1 MSPKKNETE
10 YLYVSSFVH
19 AREKILLSREKYD
32 RLAYAPDT
40 LSLFRLLKE
49 YGYSFPAESGD
60 YIDSAL
66 DKTLSERISEME
78 KVTPN
83 GENLKIFRLPYDCMN
98 LKAAIKCIVK
108 DGFNFESLASECG
121 SVPISEYGRI
131 MEKRDFSSF
140 TPGLAAAAK
149 EAEQIYNKTRD
160 PQLFDIELDKACFR
174 DMLTIAENS
183 REGVYKEYVSAKI
196 DISNIVMCI
205 RSMRMEKPLSFFKSV
220 FINGGSLDIGYFEEI
235 YGEDT
240 EKFFAAVS
248 KTRYGKAFS
257 LDITAG
263 NPFGMDRAAAKYML
277 GFSKELLN
285 SVFGA
290 GAVMGFILVCENE
303 IKNIRIIFSG
313 KKAGIS
319 PRRICERINYV

>member
-60 YIDSAL
+60 YIDGVL
-66 DKTLSERISEME
+66 DKTLSERISEIE
-78 KVTPN
+78 KITPN

-98 LKAAIKCIVK
+98 LKAAIKCTVK
-108 DGFNFESLASECG
+108 DGFDFESLASECG

-131 MEKRDFSSF
+131 MEKRDFSLF

-149 EAEQIYNKTRD
+149 EAERIYNKTRD
-160 PQLFDIELDKACFR
+160 PQLFDIELVKACFR
-174 DMLTIAENS
+174 DMLTIAANS
-183 REGVYKEYVSAKI
+183 RESVYKEYVSAKI

-220 FINGGSLDIGYFEEI
+220 FINGGNLNIGCFEGI

-263 NPFGMDRAAAKYML
+263 NPLYARIFKGAFRLGIRRGRGNGIYPALRKRDKEYKNNIFRQKGGSRAEKDL
-277 GFSKELLN
+277 RKDKL
-285 SVFGA
+285 
-290 GAVMGFILVCENE
+290 C
-303 IKNIRIIFSG
+303 IRS
-313 KKAGIS
+313 A
-319 PRRICERINYV
+319 